1 MVMHRACCRSRVSAV
16 SRGASLALVL
26 LCAASCAEDP
36 PARGRVPVVGRGD
49 VGPRAD
55 AAVAADTGGLRDA
68 EGLEPTDGG
77 LDDGGRVVFDAQLA
91 DTGVGA
97 PDALSGSDV
106 PATTLDAT
114 PLDASAADARAP
126 DAAARDASAPDASAP
141 DAGGPIH
148 IHIHVSNTCDLTVD
162 PPELSFPRGVRPR
175 FAWHNHSVDYPV
187 DVWMSYGGG
196 FLDLGTGATWNEPID
211 HCLGPNAHDEWADI
225 SAGGCA
231 EFRFLIHC
239 L

>member
-1 MVMHRACCRSRVSAV
+1 MVMRRASCRSRLSAS
-16 SRGASLALVL
+16 SRGAWLALVL
-26 LCAASCAEDP
+26 LFAASCAEDP

-55 AAVAADTGGLRDA
+55 AAVAADTGDPTDA

-91 DTGVGA
+91 DTGAGA
-97 PDALSGSDV
+97 SDARPGADA
-106 PATTLDAT
+106 PAATLDAAS
-114 PLDASAADARAP
+114 LDATAADASVP

-196 FLDLGTGATWNEPID
+196 FLELGTGATWNEPID

-231 EFRFLIHC
+231 EYRFLIHC

>member
-1 MVMHRACCRSRVSAV
+1 MVMRPRCRSRVSAV

-26 LCAASCAEDP
+26 LWAASCAEDP

-55 AAVAADTGGLRDA
+55 AAVAADTGGPRDA

-97 PDALSGSDV
+97 PDVLPGSDV
-106 PATTLDAT
+106 PATA
-114 PLDASAADARAP
+114 LDASAADASAP

>member
-1 MVMHRACCRSRVSAV
+1 MVMRPRCRSRVSAV

-26 LCAASCAEDP
+26 LWAASCAEDP

-55 AAVAADTGGLRDA
+55 AAVAADTGGPRDA

-97 PDALSGSDV
+97 PDVLPGSDV
-106 PATTLDAT
+106 PATA
-114 PLDASAADARAP
+114 LDASAADASAP

-211 HCLGPNAHDEWADI
+211 HRLGPNAHDEWADI

>member
-1 MVMHRACCRSRVSAV
+1 MRHACCSPRVSAV
-16 SRGASLALVL
+16 RCGASLALVL
-26 LCAASCAEDP
+26 LCATGCAEDP
-36 PARGRVPVVGRGD
+36 PARGRVPVVGRSE
-49 VGPRAD
+49 VGPRTDSTVDAD
-55 AAVAADTGGLRDA
+55 ARGLDDA
-68 EGLEPTDGG
+68 EVMEPTDGG
-77 LDDGGRVVFDAQLA
+77 LDDRGMVVFDAQLA
-91 DTGVGA
+91 DVGTANLDAQPGRDGPASA
-97 PDALSGSDV
+97 PDAS
-106 PATTLDAT
+106 ARDAT
-114 PLDASAADARAP
+114 AS
-126 DAAARDASAPDASAP
+126 DAAPRDASAPDASAP

-148 IHIHVSNTCDLTVD
+148 IHIHVSNTCDLMVD

-231 EFRFLIHC
+231 EYRFLIHC

>member
-1 MVMHRACCRSRVSAV
+1 
-16 SRGASLALVL
+16 VL
-26 LCAASCAEDP
+26 LWAASCAEDP

-55 AAVAADTGGLRDA
+55 AAVAADTGGPRDA

-97 PDALSGSDV
+97 PDVLPGSDV
-106 PATTLDAT
+106 PATA
-114 PLDASAADARAP
+114 LDASAADASAP

>member
-1 MVMHRACCRSRVSAV
+1 VVMRPRCRSRVSAV

-26 LCAASCAEDP
+26 LWAASCAEDP

-55 AAVAADTGGLRDA
+55 AAVAADTGGPRDA

-97 PDALSGSDV
+97 PDVLPGSDV
-106 PATTLDAT
+106 PATA
-114 PLDASAADARAP
+114 LDASAADASAP

>member
-1 MVMHRACCRSRVSAV
+1 MVMRPRCRSRVSAV

-26 LCAASCAEDP
+26 LWAASCAEDP

-55 AAVAADTGGLRDA
+55 AAVAADTGGPRDA

-97 PDALSGSDV
+97 PDVLPGSDV
-106 PATTLDAT
+106 PATA
-114 PLDASAADARAP
+114 LDASAADASAP

-196 FLDLGTGATWNEPID
+196 FLDLGTGAAWNEPID